1 MNLDLNDDQQ
11 LLFDTVHAAVGRDYG
26 TGGRAAATSTEL
38 GWNQRVWDTLAE
50 MGLIGLTIA
59 DEHGGSGAGPVE
71 LYATLEAIGRHA
83 ATEPLLDGVV
93 LPAWLIAALGT
104 PTQSKELLGALAAG
118 EFTIAVAH
126 AEPTRAWDAA
136 PEATV
141 TVRDDGSATVTGV
154 KSPVLHAD
162 QAQKLLVTVVDADG
176 RGHVVVI
183 DADATG
189 ITRTDGRTSDWTHA
203 SQVAFDSTPAVML
216 GDTPAQS
223 DVLDAVHSAFAQARI
238 AVTGEAIGLMEAGL
252 TQTVD
257 YLKSRKQFGVP
268 LSSFQALVHRAA
280 DLYAQVELARSMAL
294 RATAVAEAVAGSDAH
309 GVEGRDTD
317 GIDLRETADDAFVYV
332 CDAATT
338 VAEEIIQLHGGI
350 GMTYE
355 SEVGHHAARLIGLT
369 AGFGGVSAARRR
381 AVASDAVLRAP
392 SALLNNADAV
402 QV

>member
-38 GWNQRVWDTLAE
+38 GWNRRVWDTLAE

-104 PTQSKELLGALAAG
+104 PTQAKELLGALAAG

-126 AEPTRAWDAA
+126 AEPTRAWDAV
-136 PEATV
+136 PESTV
-141 TVRDDGSATVTGV
+141 TVHDDGTATVSGV

-162 QAQKLLVTVVDADG
+162 QAQKLLVTVVGADG
-176 RGHVVVI
+176 RAHVVVV

-203 SQVAFDSTPAVML
+203 SQVAFDSTPAVLL

-223 DVLDAVHSAFAQARI
+223 DVAGALHSAFAQARI

-294 RATAVAEAVAGSDAH
+294 RATAVAEAATAERTE
-309 GVEGRDTD
+309 GV
-317 GIDLRETADDAFVYV
+317 DLRETADDAFVYV

-369 AGFGGVSAARRR
+369 ASFGGVSAARRR
-381 AVASDAVLRAP
+381 AIASDAVLRAP

-402 QV
+402 HA

>member
-104 PTQSKELLGALAAG
+104 PTQAKELLGALAAG
-118 EFTIAVAH
+118 EFTVAVAH

-136 PEATV
+136 PAVTV
-141 TVRDDGSATVTGV
+141 TVHDDGTATVSGV

-162 QAQKLLVTVVDADG
+162 QAQKLLVTVTDTDG
-176 RGHVVVI
+176 RTHVVIV
-183 DADATG
+183 DSDSAG

-203 SQVAFDSTPAVML
+203 SQVAFEQTPAVLL
-216 GDTPAQS
+216 GDTPEQS
-223 DVLDAVHSAFAQARI
+223 DVVGALHSAFAQARI

-294 RATAVAEAVAGSDAH
+294 RATAVAEAVTAENTE
-309 GVEGRDTD
+309 GV
-317 GIDLRETADDAFVYV
+317 DLRETADDAFVYV

-381 AVASDAVLRAP
+381 AVASDTVLRAP

-402 QV
+402 HA